1 MVAHWRDAL
10 LSVLRT
16 CARVMPDM
24 SDKRMHRG
32 PHPADL
38 EAFNPAARPQLAEA
52 IDDLSWLLQ
61 RGYAPHAATKLVG
74 DRLALIDRQRL
85 CLQRCACSDQALAS
99 RKSRELRAAALK
111 NESLWVD
118 GLNVLTTV
126 EAALAGGILLLGRD
140 GCCRDMAGMHGHY
153 KRVEE
158 TLPAIRLAGL
168 TLHRVHPAEVIWYL
182 DKPVS
187 NSARLAVWIRQA
199 AVEHHWNWRVEL
211 VPNPDPILAGASE
224 IVASADSMIL
234 DRCQRWFNLAREIVA
249 EQVPEARVV
258 DFTAKQ

>member
-1 MVAHWRDAL
+1 
-10 LSVLRT
+10 
-16 CARVMPDM
+16 MPDM

-38 EAFNPAARPQLAEA
+38 EAFSPSLRPRLEEA
-52 IDDLSWLLQ
+52 IDDLSWLLT
-61 RGYAPHAATKLVG
+61 RGYAPNAATKLVG

-99 RKSRELRAAALK
+99 RKSRELSVAAV
-111 NESLWVD
+111 EGRPLWVD

-153 KRVEE
+153 KRVTE
-158 TLPAIRLAGL
+158 TLPAIGFAGL
-168 TLHRVHPAEVIWYL
+168 TLRRLSPAEVVWFV

-187 NSARLAVWIRQA
+187 NSGRLAGWIREA
-199 AVEHHWNWRVEL
+199 AAEHHWNWRVEL
-211 VPNPDPILAGASE
+211 VPNPDPILAGAAE

-234 DRCQRWFNLAREIVA
+234 DRCARWFNLAREIVA
-249 EQVPEARVV
+249 EHVPEARVL
-258 DFTAKQ
+258 DFSAKQ